1 MEDELKTIE
10 YTLKMIFNK
19 DIITNEDVAVANKL
33 LHKYTILTNQL
44 NK

>member
-10 YTLKMIFNK
+10 YTLRMIFNK
-19 DIITNEDVAVANKL
+19 DVITSGDVVIANKL